1 MANWK
6 KQKDLQKILLTL
18 TYHNKGESKLI
29 INIRVDHTLADIET
43 MEKVSKDLKELF
55 ANLRENFDIREY
67 IEINTCNRYEYFIYT
82 DDYDGQDLDCD
93 NEYVII
99 QYNDDAILHLFR
111 MSSGLESMIIGEDQI
126 LGQIK
131 DSKKKS
137 EKEGHCG
144 KTLDT
149 IFTKAI
155 HVGQVVRNKTKI
167 NQGSISIGSAAV
179 DLAEEHLGDL
189 QDKHVLVIGA
199 GKMGTL
205 VAKALAEKNLKAI
218 FVANRTYYKAVG
230 LAEELG
236 GEAILFDNLEEKLL
250 NADLVISSTGSPHA
264 IVNKERLLRVFDEEI
279 PKKMI
284 FIDIANPRDI
294 EDDVKELGI
303 ELFNIDDLRGIAEKN
318 KKLRE
323 NEVIEAEKIIEN
335 EFDLLKESFNL
346 IEINSLL
353 GSLRESMEEIRQRES
368 QKGIVK
374 LNVVDAKDIKTIDK
388 MTQSIVNKIFYD
400 ISENIKELAKE
411 DEANS
416 LKICEALLRK

>member
-1 MANWK
+1 M
-6 KQKDLQKILLTL
+6 
-18 TYHNKGESKLI
+18 I

-55 ANLRENFDIREY
+55 SALKEQIDVKEY
-67 IEINTCNRYEYFIYT
+67 IEINTCNRYEYFLYAE
-82 DDYDGQDLDCD
+82 DYNELDLDCE
-93 NEYVII
+93 NKYVII
-99 QYNDDAILHLFR
+99 QYSDEAVLHLFR
-111 MSSGLESMIIGEDQI
+111 MTSGLESMIIGEDQI
-126 LGQIK
+126 LGQVK
-131 DSKKKS
+131 DAKLKS
-137 EKEGHCG
+137 EREGHCG
-144 KTLDT
+144 KKLDAV
-149 IFTKAI
+149 FTKAI

-179 DLAEEHLGDL
+179 DLAEENLGDL
-189 QDKHVLVIGA
+189 QDKNVLVIGA

-218 FVANRTYYKAVG
+218 FVANRTYYKAIK
-230 LAEELG
+230 LAEELD

-250 NADLVISSTGSPHA
+250 NADLVISSTGAPHA
-264 IVNKERLLRVFDEEI
+264 IINKARLLKVFDEKI
-279 PKKMI
+279 PKKMV

-294 EDDVKELGI
+294 EEDVKEIGI
-303 ELFNIDDLRGIAEKN
+303 DLFNIDDLRGIAEKN

-323 NEVIEAEKIIEN
+323 KEVIEAEKIIKS

-374 LNVVDAKDIKTIDK
+374 LNSVDAKDIKTIDK

-400 ISENIKELAKE
+400 ISENIRKTAKNNE
-411 DEANS
+411 DDYIR
-416 LKICEALLRK
+416 ICEMILKGD

>member
-1 MANWK
+1 M
-6 KQKDLQKILLTL
+6 
-18 TYHNKGESKLI
+18 I

-43 MEKVSKDLKELF
+43 MEKVSKDLKKLF
-55 ANLRENFDIREY
+55 STLKERIDIKEY
-67 IEINTCNRYEYFIYT
+67 IEINTCNRYEYFLYT
-82 DDYDGQDLDCD
+82 DDYADEDLDCD
-93 NEYVII
+93 NKYVII
-99 QYNDDAILHLFR
+99 QYNDDAVIHLFR

-149 IFTKAI
+149 VFTKAI

-218 FVANRTYYKAVG
+218 FVANRTYYKAIK
-230 LAEELG
+230 LAEELE

-250 NADLVISSTGSPHA
+250 NADLVISSTGAPHA
-264 IVNKERLLRVFDEEI
+264 IINKSRLMKVFDEEI
-279 PKKMI
+279 PKKMV

-294 EDDVKELGI
+294 EEDVKEIGI
-303 ELFNIDDLRGIAEKN
+303 DLFNIDDLRGIAEKN

-323 NEVIEAEKIIEN
+323 KEVIEAEKIIKS

-374 LNVVDAKDIKTIDK
+374 LNSVDAKDIKTIDK

-400 ISENIKELAKE
+400 ISENIRKTAKNSE
-411 DEANS
+411 DDYIR
-416 LKICEALLRK
+416 ICEMILKGD

>member
-1 MANWK
+1 M
-6 KQKDLQKILLTL
+6 
-18 TYHNKGESKLI
+18 I

-55 ANLRENFDIREY
+55 STLKEQIDVKEY
-67 IEINTCNRYEYFIYT
+67 IEINTCNRYEYFLYAE
-82 DDYDGQDLDCD
+82 DYNELDLDCE
-93 NEYVII
+93 NKYVII
-99 QYNDDAILHLFR
+99 QYSDEAVLHLFR
-111 MSSGLESMIIGEDQI
+111 MTSGLESMIIGEDQI
-126 LGQIK
+126 LGQVK
-131 DSKKKS
+131 DAKLKS
-137 EKEGHCG
+137 EREGHCG
-144 KTLDT
+144 NKLDAV
-149 IFTKAI
+149 FTKAI

-179 DLAEEHLGDL
+179 DLAEENLGDL
-189 QDKHVLVIGA
+189 QDKNVLVIGA

-218 FVANRTYYKAVG
+218 FVANRTYYKAIR
-230 LAEELG
+230 LAEELD

-250 NADLVISSTGSPHA
+250 NADLVISSTGAPHA
-264 IVNKERLLRVFDEEI
+264 IINKARLLKVFDEKI
-279 PKKMI
+279 PKKMV

-294 EDDVKELGI
+294 EEDVKEIGI
-303 ELFNIDDLRGIAEKN
+303 DLFNIDDLRGIAEKN

-323 NEVIEAEKIIEN
+323 KEVIEAEKIIKS

-374 LNVVDAKDIKTIDK
+374 LNSVDAKDIKTIDK

-400 ISENIKELAKE
+400 ISKNIKELAKE
-411 DEANS
+411 DEENI

>member
-1 MANWK
+1 M
-6 KQKDLQKILLTL
+6 
-18 TYHNKGESKLI
+18 I

-55 ANLRENFDIREY
+55 STLKEQIDVKEY
-67 IEINTCNRYEYFIYT
+67 IEINTCNRYEYFLYAE
-82 DDYDGQDLDCD
+82 DYNELDLDCE
-93 NEYVII
+93 NKYVII
-99 QYNDDAILHLFR
+99 QYSDEAVLHLFR
-111 MSSGLESMIIGEDQI
+111 MTSGLESMIIGEDQI
-126 LGQIK
+126 LGQVK
-131 DSKKKS
+131 DAKMKS
-137 EKEGHCG
+137 EREGHCG
-144 KTLDT
+144 KKLDAV
-149 IFTKAI
+149 FTKAI

-179 DLAEEHLGDL
+179 DLAEENLGDL
-189 QDKHVLVIGA
+189 QDKNVLVIGA

-218 FVANRTYYKAVG
+218 FVANRTYYKAIK
-230 LAEELG
+230 LAEELD
-236 GEAILFDNLEEKLL
+236 GEAILFDNLEEKLI
-250 NADLVISSTGSPHA
+250 NADLVISSTGAPHA
-264 IVNKERLLRVFDEEI
+264 IINKARLLKVFDEKI
-279 PKKMI
+279 PKKMV

-294 EDDVKELGI
+294 EEDVKEIGI
-303 ELFNIDDLRGIAEKN
+303 DLFNIDDLRGIAEKN

-323 NEVIEAEKIIEN
+323 REVIEAEKIITS

-374 LNVVDAKDIKTIDK
+374 LNSVDAKDIKTIDK

-400 ISENIKELAKE
+400 ISENIRKTAKNNEE
-411 DEANS
+411 DYIR
-416 LKICEALLRK
+416 ICEMILKGD

>member
-1 MANWK
+1 M
-6 KQKDLQKILLTL
+6 
-18 TYHNKGESKLI
+18 I

-55 ANLRENFDIREY
+55 STLKEQIDVKEY
-67 IEINTCNRYEYFIYT
+67 IEINTCNRYEYFLYAE
-82 DDYDGQDLDCD
+82 DYNELDLDCE
-93 NEYVII
+93 NKYVII
-99 QYNDDAILHLFR
+99 QYSDEAVLHLFR
-111 MSSGLESMIIGEDQI
+111 MTSGLESMIIGEDQI
-126 LGQIK
+126 LGQVK
-131 DSKKKS
+131 DAKLKS
-137 EKEGHCG
+137 EREGHCG
-144 KTLDT
+144 KKLDAV
-149 IFTKAI
+149 FTKAI

-179 DLAEEHLGDL
+179 DLAEENLGDL
-189 QDKHVLVIGA
+189 QDKNVLVIGA

-218 FVANRTYYKAVG
+218 FVANRTYYKAIK
-230 LAEELG
+230 LAEELD
-236 GEAILFDNLEEKLL
+236 GEAILFDNLEEKLI
-250 NADLVISSTGSPHA
+250 NADLVISSTGAPHA
-264 IVNKERLLRVFDEEI
+264 IINKSRLLKVFDEEM
-279 PKKMI
+279 PKKMV

-294 EDDVKELGI
+294 EEDVKEIGI
-303 ELFNIDDLRGIAEKN
+303 DLFNIDDLRGIAEKN

-323 NEVIEAEKIIEN
+323 KEVIEAEKIIKS

-374 LNVVDAKDIKTIDK
+374 LNSVDAKDIKTIDK

-400 ISENIKELAKE
+400 ISENIRKTAKNNE
-411 DEANS
+411 DEYIR
-416 LKICEALLRK
+416 ICEMILKGD

>member
-1 MANWK
+1 MKTN
-6 KQKDLQKILLTL
+6 QLS
-18 TYHNKGESKLI
+18 NKGESKLI

-55 ANLRENFDIREY
+55 SNLRENMDIKEY
-67 IEINTCNRYEYFIYT
+67 IEINTCNRYEYFLYT
-82 DDYDGQDLDCD
+82 DDYDSEDLDCD

-144 KTLDT
+144 KTLNP

-218 FVANRTYYKAVG
+218 FVANRTYYKAVK
-230 LAEELG
+230 LAEELD

-250 NADLVISSTGSPHA
+250 NADLVISSTGSPHP
-264 IVNKERLLRVFDEEI
+264 IVNKERLLKVFGEKVPE
-279 PKKMI
+279 KMI

-323 NEVIEAEKIIEN
+323 NEVIEAEKIIES

-374 LNVVDAKDIKTIDK
+374 LSNVDARDIKVIDK

-400 ISENIKELAKE
+400 ISENIKKSAKDNEE
-411 DEANS
+411 DAIK
-416 LKICEALLRK
+416 LCEAILKK

>member
-1 MANWK
+1 M
-6 KQKDLQKILLTL
+6 
-18 TYHNKGESKLI
+18 I

-43 MEKVSKDLKELF
+43 MEKVSKDLKKLF
-55 ANLRENFDIREY
+55 STLKEQIDIKEY
-67 IEINTCNRYEYFIYT
+67 IEINTCNRYEYFLYT
-82 DDYDGQDLDCD
+82 DDYNELDLDCE
-93 NEYVII
+93 NKYVII
-99 QYNDDAILHLFR
+99 QYSDEAVLHLFR
-111 MSSGLESMIIGEDQI
+111 MTSGLESLIIGEDQI
-126 LGQIK
+126 LGQVK
-131 DSKKKS
+131 DSKRKS

-144 KTLDT
+144 KKLDAV
-149 IFTKAI
+149 FTKAI

-179 DLAEEHLGDL
+179 DLAEENLGDL
-189 QDKHVLVIGA
+189 QDKNVLVIGA

-218 FVANRTYYKAVG
+218 FVANRTYYKAIK
-230 LAEELG
+230 LAEELD

-250 NADLVISSTGSPHA
+250 NADLVISSTGAPHA
-264 IVNKERLLRVFDEEI
+264 IINKARLLKVFDEKI
-279 PKKMI
+279 PKKI
-284 FIDIANPRDI
+284 VFIDIANPRDI
-294 EDDVKELGI
+294 EEDVKEIGI
-303 ELFNIDDLRGIAEKN
+303 DLFNIDDLRGIAEKN

-323 NEVIEAEKIIEN
+323 KEVIEAEKIIKK

-374 LNVVDAKDIKTIDK
+374 LNSIDAKDIKTIDK

-411 DEANS
+411 DEEDT
-416 LKICEALLRK
+416 LKICEALLKR

>member
-1 MANWK
+1 M
-6 KQKDLQKILLTL
+6 
-18 TYHNKGESKLI
+18 I

-55 ANLRENFDIREY
+55 STLKEQIDVKEY
-67 IEINTCNRYEYFIYT
+67 IEINTCNRYEYFLYAE
-82 DDYDGQDLDCD
+82 DYNELDLDCE
-93 NEYVII
+93 NKYVII
-99 QYNDDAILHLFR
+99 QYSDEAVLHLFR
-111 MSSGLESMIIGEDQI
+111 MTSGLESMIIGEDQI
-126 LGQIK
+126 LGQVK
-131 DSKKKS
+131 DAKLKS
-137 EKEGHCG
+137 EREGHCG
-144 KTLDT
+144 NKLDAV
-149 IFTKAI
+149 FTKAI

-179 DLAEEHLGDL
+179 DLAEENLGDL
-189 QDKHVLVIGA
+189 QDKNVLVIGA

-218 FVANRTYYKAVG
+218 FVANRTYYKAIR
-230 LAEELG
+230 LAEELD

-250 NADLVISSTGSPHA
+250 NADLVISSTGAPHA
-264 IVNKERLLRVFDEEI
+264 IINKTRLLNVFDEKI
-279 PKKMI
+279 PKKMV

-294 EDDVKELGI
+294 EEDVKEIGI
-303 ELFNIDDLRGIAEKN
+303 DLFNIDDLRGIAEKN

-323 NEVIEAEKIIEN
+323 KEVIEAEKIIKS

-374 LNVVDAKDIKTIDK
+374 LNSVDAKDIKTIDK

-400 ISENIKELAKE
+400 ISENIRKTAKNNEE
-411 DEANS
+411 DYIR
-416 LKICEALLRK
+416 ICEMILKGD

>member
-1 MANWK
+1 M
-6 KQKDLQKILLTL
+6 
-18 TYHNKGESKLI
+18 I

-55 ANLRENFDIREY
+55 STLKEQIDVKEY
-67 IEINTCNRYEYFIYT
+67 IEINTCNRYEYFLYAE
-82 DDYDGQDLDCD
+82 DYNELDLDCE
-93 NEYVII
+93 NKYVII
-99 QYNDDAILHLFR
+99 QYSDEAVLHLFR
-111 MSSGLESMIIGEDQI
+111 MTSGLESMIIGEDQI
-126 LGQIK
+126 LGQVK
-131 DSKKKS
+131 DAKLKS
-137 EKEGHCG
+137 EREGHCG
-144 KTLDT
+144 KKLDAV
-149 IFTKAI
+149 FTKAI

-179 DLAEEHLGDL
+179 DLAEENLGDL
-189 QDKHVLVIGA
+189 QDKNVLVIGA

-218 FVANRTYYKAVG
+218 FVANRTYYKAIK
-230 LAEELG
+230 LAEELD
-236 GEAILFDNLEEKLL
+236 GEAILFDNLEEKLM
-250 NADLVISSTGSPHA
+250 NADLVISSTGAPHA
-264 IVNKERLLRVFDEEI
+264 IINKSRLLKVFDEKI
-279 PKKMI
+279 PKKMV

-294 EDDVKELGI
+294 EEDVKEIGI
-303 ELFNIDDLRGIAEKN
+303 DLFNIDDLRGIAEKN

-323 NEVIEAEKIIEN
+323 KEVIEAEKIIKS

-374 LNVVDAKDIKTIDK
+374 LNNVDAKDIKTIDK

-400 ISENIKELAKE
+400 ISENIRKTAKNNE
-411 DEANS
+411 DDYI
-416 LKICEALLRK
+416 KICEMILKGD

>member
-1 MANWK
+1 M
-6 KQKDLQKILLTL
+6 
-18 TYHNKGESKLI
+18 I

-43 MEKVSKDLKELF
+43 MEKVSKDLKKLF
-55 ANLRENFDIREY
+55 STLKEQIDIKEY
-67 IEINTCNRYEYFIYT
+67 IEINTCNRYEYFLYT
-82 DDYDGQDLDCD
+82 DDYNELDLDCE
-93 NEYVII
+93 NKYVII
-99 QYNDDAILHLFR
+99 QYSDEAVLHLFR
-111 MSSGLESMIIGEDQI
+111 MTSGLESLIIGEDQI
-126 LGQIK
+126 LGQVK
-131 DSKKKS
+131 DSKRKS

-144 KTLDT
+144 KKLDAV
-149 IFTKAI
+149 FTKAI

-179 DLAEEHLGDL
+179 DLAEENLGDL
-189 QDKHVLVIGA
+189 QDKNVLVIGA

-218 FVANRTYYKAVG
+218 FVANRTYYKAIK
-230 LAEELG
+230 LAEELD

-250 NADLVISSTGSPHA
+250 NADLVISSTGAPHA
-264 IVNKERLLRVFDEEI
+264 IINKSRLLKVFDEKI
-279 PKKMI
+279 PKKI
-284 FIDIANPRDI
+284 VFIDIANPRDI
-294 EDDVKELGI
+294 EEDVKEIGI
-303 ELFNIDDLRGIAEKN
+303 DLFNIDDLRGIAEKN

-323 NEVIEAEKIIEN
+323 KEVIEAEKIIKN

-374 LNVVDAKDIKTIDK
+374 LNSIDAKDIKTIDK

-400 ISENIKELAKE
+400 ISENIRKTAKNNE
-411 DEANS
+411 KDYIR
-416 LKICEALLRK
+416 ICEMILKGD

>member
-1 MANWK
+1 M
-6 KQKDLQKILLTL
+6 
-18 TYHNKGESKLI
+18 I

-55 ANLRENFDIREY
+55 SALKEQIDVKEY
-67 IEINTCNRYEYFIYT
+67 IEINTCNRYEYFLYAE
-82 DDYDGQDLDCD
+82 DYNELDLDCE
-93 NEYVII
+93 NKYVII
-99 QYNDDAILHLFR
+99 QYSDEAVLHLFR
-111 MSSGLESMIIGEDQI
+111 MTSGLESMIIGEDQI
-126 LGQIK
+126 LGQVK
-131 DSKKKS
+131 DAKLKS
-137 EKEGHCG
+137 EREGHCG
-144 KTLDT
+144 KKLDAV
-149 IFTKAI
+149 FTKAI

-179 DLAEEHLGDL
+179 DLAEENLGDL
-189 QDKHVLVIGA
+189 QDKNVLVIGA

-218 FVANRTYYKAVG
+218 FVANRTYYKAIK
-230 LAEELG
+230 LAEELD

-250 NADLVISSTGSPHA
+250 NADLVISSTGAPHA
-264 IVNKERLLRVFDEEI
+264 IINKARLLKVFDEKI
-279 PKKMI
+279 PKKMV

-294 EDDVKELGI
+294 EEDVKEIGI
-303 ELFNIDDLRGIAEKN
+303 DLFNIDDLRGIAEKN

-323 NEVIEAEKIIEN
+323 KEVIEAEKIIKS

-374 LNVVDAKDIKTIDK
+374 LNSVDAKDIKTIDK

-400 ISENIKELAKE
+400 ISENIRKTAKNNEE
-411 DEANS
+411 DYIR
-416 LKICEALLRK
+416 ICEMILKGD

>member
-1 MANWK
+1 
-6 KQKDLQKILLTL
+6 
-18 TYHNKGESKLI
+18 
-29 INIRVDHTLADIET
+29 

-55 ANLRENFDIREY
+55 SALKERIDIKEY
-67 IEINTCNRYEYFIYT
+67 IEINTCNRYEYFLYT
-82 DDYDGQDLDCD
+82 DDYADEDLDCD
-93 NEYVII
+93 NKYVII
-99 QYNDDAILHLFR
+99 QYNDDAVIHLFR

-149 IFTKAI
+149 VFTKAI

-218 FVANRTYYKAVG
+218 FVANRTYYKAVQ
-230 LAEELG
+230 LAEELE

-250 NADLVISSTGSPHA
+250 NADLVISSTGSPHP
-264 IVNKERLLRVFDEEI
+264 IINKERLMKVFDDEM

-294 EDDVKELGI
+294 EDYVKELGI
-303 ELFNIDDLRGIAEKN
+303 DLFNIDDLRGIAEKN

-346 IEINSLL
+346 IEINSVL

-374 LNVVDAKDIKTIDK
+374 LNNVDAKDIKTIDK

-400 ISENIKELAKE
+400 ISESVKQSAKNNEEDVIKM
-411 DEANS
+411 
-416 LKICEALLRK
+416 CEAILKR

>member
-1 MANWK
+1 M
-6 KQKDLQKILLTL
+6 
-18 TYHNKGESKLI
+18 I

-43 MEKVSKDLKELF
+43 MEKVSKDLKKLF
-55 ANLRENFDIREY
+55 STLKERIDIKEY
-67 IEINTCNRYEYFIYT
+67 IEINTCDRYEYFLYT
-82 DDYDGQDLDCD
+82 DDYADEDLDCD
-93 NEYVII
+93 NKYVII
-99 QYNDDAILHLFR
+99 QYNDDAVIHLFR

-149 IFTKAI
+149 VFTKAI

-218 FVANRTYYKAVG
+218 FVANRTYYKAVQ
-230 LAEELG
+230 LAEELE

-250 NADLVISSTGSPHA
+250 NADLVISSTGSPHP
-264 IVNKERLLRVFDEEI
+264 IINKERLMKVFDDEM

-303 ELFNIDDLRGIAEKN
+303 DLFNIDDLRGIAEKN

-346 IEINSLL
+346 IEINSVL

-374 LNVVDAKDIKTIDK
+374 LNNVDAKDIKTIDK

-400 ISENIKELAKE
+400 ISESVKQSAKNNEEDVIKM
-411 DEANS
+411 
-416 LKICEALLRK
+416 CEAILKR

>member
-1 MANWK
+1 M
-6 KQKDLQKILLTL
+6 
-18 TYHNKGESKLI
+18 I

-55 ANLRENFDIREY
+55 STLKEQIDVKEY
-67 IEINTCNRYEYFIYT
+67 IEINTCNRYEYFLYAE
-82 DDYDGQDLDCD
+82 DYNELDLDCE
-93 NEYVII
+93 NKYVII
-99 QYNDDAILHLFR
+99 QYSDEAVLHLFR
-111 MSSGLESMIIGEDQI
+111 MTSGLESMIIGEDQI
-126 LGQIK
+126 LGQVK
-131 DSKKKS
+131 DAKLKS
-137 EKEGHCG
+137 EREGHCG
-144 KTLDT
+144 NKLDAV
-149 IFTKAI
+149 FTKAI

-179 DLAEEHLGDL
+179 DLAEENLGDL
-189 QDKHVLVIGA
+189 QDKNVLVIGA

-218 FVANRTYYKAVG
+218 FVANRTYYKAIR
-230 LAEELG
+230 LAEELD

-250 NADLVISSTGSPHA
+250 NADLVISSTGAPHA
-264 IVNKERLLRVFDEEI
+264 IINKTRLLNVFDEKI
-279 PKKMI
+279 PKKMV

-294 EDDVKELGI
+294 EEDVKEIGI
-303 ELFNIDDLRGIAEKN
+303 DLFNIDDLRGIAEKN

-323 NEVIEAEKIIEN
+323 REVIEAEKIITS

-374 LNVVDAKDIKTIDK
+374 LNSVDAKDIKTIDK

-400 ISENIKELAKE
+400 ISENIRKTAKNNE
-411 DEANS
+411 DDYVR
-416 LKICEALLRK
+416 ICEMILKGD

>member
-1 MANWK
+1 MKTN
-6 KQKDLQKILLTL
+6 QLS
-18 TYHNKGESKLI
+18 NKGESKLI

-55 ANLRENFDIREY
+55 SNLRENIDIREY
-67 IEINTCNRYEYFIYT
+67 IEINTCNRYEYFLYT
-82 DDYDGQDLDCD
+82 DDYDSEDLDCD

-218 FVANRTYYKAVG
+218 FVANRTYYKAVK
-230 LAEELG
+230 LAEELD

-264 IVNKERLLRVFDEEI
+264 IINKERLLRVFDEEM

-303 ELFNIDDLRGIAEKN
+303 DLFNIDDLRGIAEKN

-374 LNVVDAKDIKTIDK
+374 LTTIDAKDIKVIDK

-400 ISENIKELAKE
+400 ISENIKKSAKE
-411 DEANS
+411 NEEDAI
-416 LKICEALLRK
+416 KICEAILKK

>member
-1 MANWK
+1 M
-6 KQKDLQKILLTL
+6 
-18 TYHNKGESKLI
+18 I

-55 ANLRENFDIREY
+55 STLKEQIDVKEY
-67 IEINTCNRYEYFIYT
+67 IEINTCNRYEYFLYAE
-82 DDYDGQDLDCD
+82 DYNELDLDCE
-93 NEYVII
+93 NKYVII
-99 QYNDDAILHLFR
+99 QYSDEAVLHLFR
-111 MSSGLESMIIGEDQI
+111 MTSGLESMIIGEDQI
-126 LGQIK
+126 LGQVK
-131 DSKKKS
+131 DAKLKS
-137 EKEGHCG
+137 EREGHCG
-144 KTLDT
+144 KKLDAV
-149 IFTKAI
+149 FTKAI

-179 DLAEEHLGDL
+179 DLAEENLGDL
-189 QDKHVLVIGA
+189 QDKNVLVIGA

-218 FVANRTYYKAVG
+218 FVANRTYYKAIK
-230 LAEELG
+230 LAEELD
-236 GEAILFDNLEEKLL
+236 GEAILFDNLEEKLI
-250 NADLVISSTGSPHA
+250 NADLVISSTGAPHA
-264 IVNKERLLRVFDEEI
+264 IINKARLLKVFDEKI
-279 PKKMI
+279 PKKMV

-294 EDDVKELGI
+294 EEDVKEIGI
-303 ELFNIDDLRGIAEKN
+303 DLFNIDDLRGIAEKN

-323 NEVIEAEKIIEN
+323 KEVIEAEKIIKS

-374 LNVVDAKDIKTIDK
+374 LNSVDAKDIKTIDK

-400 ISENIKELAKE
+400 ISENIRKTAKNNEE
-411 DEANS
+411 DYI
-416 LKICEALLRK
+416 KICEMILKGD

>member
-1 MANWK
+1 M
-6 KQKDLQKILLTL
+6 
-18 TYHNKGESKLI
+18 I

-55 ANLRENFDIREY
+55 STLKEQMDVKEY
-67 IEINTCNRYEYFIYT
+67 IEINTCNRYEYFLYAE
-82 DDYDGQDLDCD
+82 DYNELDLDCE
-93 NEYVII
+93 NKYVII
-99 QYNDDAILHLFR
+99 QYSDEAVLHLFR
-111 MSSGLESMIIGEDQI
+111 MTSGLESMIIGEDQI
-126 LGQIK
+126 LGQVK
-131 DSKKKS
+131 DAKLKS
-137 EKEGHCG
+137 EREGHCG
-144 KTLDT
+144 KKLDAV
-149 IFTKAI
+149 FTKAI

-179 DLAEEHLGDL
+179 DLAEENLGDL
-189 QDKHVLVIGA
+189 QDKNVLVIGA

-218 FVANRTYYKAVG
+218 FVANRTYYKAIK
-230 LAEELG
+230 LAEELD

-250 NADLVISSTGSPHA
+250 NADLVISSTGAPHA
-264 IVNKERLLRVFDEEI
+264 IINKARLLKVFDEKI
-279 PKKMI
+279 PKKMV

-294 EDDVKELGI
+294 EEDVKEIGI
-303 ELFNIDDLRGIAEKN
+303 DLFNIDDLRGIAEKN

-323 NEVIEAEKIIEN
+323 KEVIEAEKIIKS

-374 LNVVDAKDIKTIDK
+374 LNSVDAKDIKTIDK

-400 ISENIKELAKE
+400 LSENIRKTAKNNEE
-411 DEANS
+411 DYIR
-416 LKICEALLRK
+416 ICEMILKGD

>member
-1 MANWK
+1 M
-6 KQKDLQKILLTL
+6 
-18 TYHNKGESKLI
+18 I

-55 ANLRENFDIREY
+55 STLKEQIDVKEY
-67 IEINTCNRYEYFIYT
+67 IEINTCNRYEYFLYAE
-82 DDYDGQDLDCD
+82 DYNELDLDCE
-93 NEYVII
+93 NKYVII
-99 QYNDDAILHLFR
+99 QYSDEAVLHLFR
-111 MSSGLESMIIGEDQI
+111 MTSGLESMIIGEDQI
-126 LGQIK
+126 LGQVK
-131 DSKKKS
+131 DAKLKS
-137 EKEGHCG
+137 EREGHCG
-144 KTLDT
+144 NKLDAV
-149 IFTKAI
+149 FTKAI

-179 DLAEEHLGDL
+179 DLAEENLGDL
-189 QDKHVLVIGA
+189 QDKNVLVIGA

-218 FVANRTYYKAVG
+218 FVANRTYYKAIK
-230 LAEELG
+230 LAEELD

-250 NADLVISSTGSPHA
+250 NADLVISSTGAPHA
-264 IVNKERLLRVFDEEI
+264 IINKARLLKVFDEKI
-279 PKKMI
+279 PKKMV

-294 EDDVKELGI
+294 EEDVKEIGI
-303 ELFNIDDLRGIAEKN
+303 DLFNIDDLRGIAEKN

-323 NEVIEAEKIIEN
+323 KEVIEAEKIIKS

-374 LNVVDAKDIKTIDK
+374 LNSVDAKDIKTIDK

-400 ISENIKELAKE
+400 ISENIRKTAKNNE
-411 DEANS
+411 DEYIR
-416 LKICEALLRK
+416 ICEMILKGD

>member
-1 MANWK
+1 M
-6 KQKDLQKILLTL
+6 
-18 TYHNKGESKLI
+18 I

-55 ANLRENFDIREY
+55 SALKEQIDVKEY
-67 IEINTCNRYEYFIYT
+67 IEINTCNRYEYFLYAE
-82 DDYDGQDLDCD
+82 DYNELDLDCE
-93 NEYVII
+93 NKYVII
-99 QYNDDAILHLFR
+99 QYSDEAVLHLFR
-111 MSSGLESMIIGEDQI
+111 MTSGLESMIIGEDQI
-126 LGQIK
+126 LGQVK
-131 DSKKKS
+131 DAKLKS
-137 EKEGHCG
+137 EREGHCG
-144 KTLDT
+144 KKLDAV
-149 IFTKAI
+149 FTKAI

-179 DLAEEHLGDL
+179 DLAEENLGDL
-189 QDKHVLVIGA
+189 QDKNVLVIGA

-218 FVANRTYYKAVG
+218 FVANRTYYKAIR
-230 LAEELG
+230 LAEELD

-250 NADLVISSTGSPHA
+250 NADLVISSTGAPHA
-264 IVNKERLLRVFDEEI
+264 IINKARLLKVFDEKI
-279 PKKMI
+279 PKKMV

-294 EDDVKELGI
+294 EEDVKEIGI
-303 ELFNIDDLRGIAEKN
+303 DLFNIDDLRGIAEKN

-323 NEVIEAEKIIEN
+323 REVIEAEKIITS

-374 LNVVDAKDIKTIDK
+374 LNSVDAKDIKTIDK

-400 ISENIKELAKE
+400 ISENIRKTAKNNE
-411 DEANS
+411 DDYVR
-416 LKICEALLRK
+416 ICEMILKGD

>member
-1 MANWK
+1 M
-6 KQKDLQKILLTL
+6 
-18 TYHNKGESKLI
+18 I

-55 ANLRENFDIREY
+55 STLKEKIDIKEY
-67 IEINTCNRYEYFIYT
+67 IEINTCNRYEYFLYT
-82 DDYDGQDLDCD
+82 DDYTDEDLDCD

-111 MSSGLESMIIGEDQI
+111 MSSVLESMIIGEDQI

-218 FVANRTYYKAVG
+218 FVANRTYYKAVK
-230 LAEELG
+230 LAEELE

-250 NADLVISSTGSPHA
+250 NADLVISSTGSPHP
-264 IVNKERLLRVFDEEI
+264 IVNKERLLKVFGEEVT
-279 PKKMI
+279 KKMI

-303 ELFNIDDLRGIAEKN
+303 DLFNIDDLRGIAEKN

-323 NEVIEAEKIIEN
+323 NEVIEAENIIES

-374 LNVVDAKDIKTIDK
+374 LTTIDAKDIKTIDK

-400 ISENIKELAKE
+400 ISESVKKSAKNNEEDVIKM
-411 DEANS
+411 
-416 LKICEALLRK
+416 CETIFQR

>member
-1 MANWK
+1 M
-6 KQKDLQKILLTL
+6 
-18 TYHNKGESKLI
+18 I

-55 ANLRENFDIREY
+55 STLKEQIDVKEY
-67 IEINTCNRYEYFIYT
+67 IEINTCNRYEYFLYT
-82 DDYDGQDLDCD
+82 DDYNELDLDCE

-99 QYNDDAILHLFR
+99 QYSDEAVLHLFR
-111 MSSGLESMIIGEDQI
+111 MTSGLESMIIGEDQI
-126 LGQIK
+126 LGQVK
-131 DSKKKS
+131 DAKRKS
-137 EKEGHCG
+137 EREGHCG
-144 KTLDT
+144 KKLDAV
-149 IFTKAI
+149 FTKAI

-218 FVANRTYYKAVG
+218 FVANRTYYKAIK
-230 LAEELG
+230 LAEELD

-250 NADLVISSTGSPHA
+250 NADLVISSTGAPHP
-264 IVNKERLLRVFDEEI
+264 IINKERLLRVFDEEI
-279 PKKMI
+279 PDKMI

-294 EDDVKELGI
+294 EDDVKEIGI
-303 ELFNIDDLRGIAEKN
+303 DLFNIDDLRGIAEKN

-323 NEVIEAEKIIEN
+323 REVIEAEKIIES

-346 IEINSLL
+346 IEINSML

-374 LNVVDAKDIKTIDK
+374 LNSVDAKDIKVIDK

-400 ISENIKELAKE
+400 ISENIRQTAKNNEE
-411 DEANS
+411 DFV
-416 LKICEALLRK
+416 KICEMILKREQD

>member
-1 MANWK
+1 M
-6 KQKDLQKILLTL
+6 
-18 TYHNKGESKLI
+18 I

-55 ANLRENFDIREY
+55 STLKEQIDVKEY
-67 IEINTCNRYEYFIYT
+67 IEINTCNRYEYFLYAE
-82 DDYDGQDLDCD
+82 DYNELDLDCE
-93 NEYVII
+93 NKYVII
-99 QYNDDAILHLFR
+99 QYSDEAVLHLFR
-111 MSSGLESMIIGEDQI
+111 MTSGLESMIIGEDQI
-126 LGQIK
+126 LGQVK
-131 DSKKKS
+131 DAKLKS
-137 EKEGHCG
+137 EREGHCG
-144 KTLDT
+144 KKLDAV
-149 IFTKAI
+149 FTKAI

-179 DLAEEHLGDL
+179 DLAEENLGDL
-189 QDKHVLVIGA
+189 QDKNVLVIGA

-218 FVANRTYYKAVG
+218 FVANRTYYKAIK
-230 LAEELG
+230 LAEELD
-236 GEAILFDNLEEKLL
+236 GEAILFDNLEEKLI
-250 NADLVISSTGSPHA
+250 NADLVISSTGAPHA
-264 IVNKERLLRVFDEEI
+264 IINKARLLKVFDEKI
-279 PKKMI
+279 PKKMV

-294 EDDVKELGI
+294 EEDVKEIGI
-303 ELFNIDDLRGIAEKN
+303 DLFNIDDLRGIAEKN

-323 NEVIEAEKIIEN
+323 KEVIEAEKIIKS

-353 GSLRESMEEIRQRES
+353 GSLRESMEEIRQRVLGSLRESMEEIRQRES

-374 LNVVDAKDIKTIDK
+374 LNSVDAKDIKTIDK

-400 ISENIKELAKE
+400 ISKNIKELAKE
-411 DEANS
+411 DEENI

>member
-1 MANWK
+1 M
-6 KQKDLQKILLTL
+6 
-18 TYHNKGESKLI
+18 I

-43 MEKVSKDLKELF
+43 MENVSKDLKELF
-55 ANLRENFDIREY
+55 STLKENIDIKEY
-67 IEINTCNRYEYFIYT
+67 IEINTCNRYEYFLYT
-82 DDYDGQDLDCD
+82 DDYNKLDLDCE
-93 NEYVII
+93 NKYVII
-99 QYNDDAILHLFR
+99 QYNDEAVLHLFR
-111 MSSGLESMIIGEDQI
+111 MTSGLESMIIGEDQI
-126 LGQIK
+126 LGQVK
-131 DSKKKS
+131 DAKRKS
-137 EKEGHCG
+137 EREGHCG
-144 KTLDT
+144 KKLDAV
-149 IFTKAI
+149 FTKAI

-218 FVANRTYYKAVG
+218 FVANRTYYKAIK
-230 LAEELG
+230 LAEELE

-250 NADLVISSTGSPHA
+250 NADLVISSTGAPHA
-264 IVNKERLLRVFDEEI
+264 IINKERLLRVFDENI
-279 PKKMI
+279 PNKMI

-294 EDDVKELGI
+294 AEDVKEIGI
-303 ELFNIDDLRGIAEKN
+303 DLFNIDDLRGIAEKN

-323 NEVIEAEKIIEN
+323 REVIEAEKIIES

-374 LNVVDAKDIKTIDK
+374 LNAVDAKDIKVIDK

-400 ISENIKELAKE
+400 ISEGIKKSAKE
-411 DEANS
+411 NEEDVIKMCETI
-416 LKICEALLRK
+416 LKID

>member
-1 MANWK
+1 M
-6 KQKDLQKILLTL
+6 
-18 TYHNKGESKLI
+18 I

-55 ANLRENFDIREY
+55 STLKEQIDVKEY
-67 IEINTCNRYEYFIYT
+67 IEINTCNRYEYFLYAE
-82 DDYDGQDLDCD
+82 DYNELDLDCE
-93 NEYVII
+93 NKYVII
-99 QYNDDAILHLFR
+99 QYSDEAVLHLFR
-111 MSSGLESMIIGEDQI
+111 MTSGLESMIIGEDQI
-126 LGQIK
+126 LGQVK
-131 DSKKKS
+131 DAKLKS
-137 EKEGHCG
+137 EREGHCG
-144 KTLDT
+144 NKLDAV
-149 IFTKAI
+149 FTKAI

-179 DLAEEHLGDL
+179 DLAEENLGDL
-189 QDKHVLVIGA
+189 QDKNVLVIGA

-218 FVANRTYYKAVG
+218 FVANRTYYKAIK
-230 LAEELG
+230 LAEELD
-236 GEAILFDNLEEKLL
+236 GEAILFDNLEEKLI
-250 NADLVISSTGSPHA
+250 NADLVISSTGAPHA
-264 IVNKERLLRVFDEEI
+264 IINKARLLKVFDEKI
-279 PKKMI
+279 PKKMV

-294 EDDVKELGI
+294 EEDVKEIGI
-303 ELFNIDDLRGIAEKN
+303 DLFNIDDLRGIAEKN

-323 NEVIEAEKIIEN
+323 REVIEAEKIITS

-374 LNVVDAKDIKTIDK
+374 LNSVDAKDIKTIDK

-400 ISENIKELAKE
+400 ISENIRKTAKNNE
-411 DEANS
+411 DEYIR
-416 LKICEALLRK
+416 ICEMILKGD

>member
-1 MANWK
+1 M
-6 KQKDLQKILLTL
+6 
-18 TYHNKGESKLI
+18 I

-55 ANLRENFDIREY
+55 STLKEQIDVKEY
-67 IEINTCNRYEYFIYT
+67 IEINTCNRYEYFLYT
-82 DDYDGQDLDCD
+82 EDYNELDLDCE
-93 NEYVII
+93 NKYVII
-99 QYNDDAILHLFR
+99 QYSDEAVLHLFR
-111 MSSGLESMIIGEDQI
+111 MTSGLESMIIGEDQI
-126 LGQIK
+126 LGQVK
-131 DSKKKS
+131 DAKLKS
-137 EKEGHCG
+137 EREGHCG
-144 KTLDT
+144 KKLDA

-179 DLAEEHLGDL
+179 DLAEENLGDL
-189 QDKHVLVIGA
+189 QDKNVLVIGA

-218 FVANRTYYKAVG
+218 FVANRTYYKAIK
-230 LAEELG
+230 LAEELE

-250 NADLVISSTGSPHA
+250 NADLVISSTGAPHA
-264 IVNKERLLRVFDEEI
+264 IINKSRLMKVFDEEI
-279 PKKMI
+279 PKKMV

-294 EDDVKELGI
+294 EEDVKEIGI
-303 ELFNIDDLRGIAEKN
+303 DLFNIDDLRGIAEKN

-323 NEVIEAEKIIEN
+323 KEVIEAEKIIKS

-374 LNVVDAKDIKTIDK
+374 LNSVDAKDIKTIDK

-400 ISENIKELAKE
+400 ISENIRKTAKNSEE
-411 DEANS
+411 DYIR
-416 LKICEALLRK
+416 ICEMILKGD